1 MVKVNSHIS
10 SYDPNDAIFLL
21 KDISDLMKESSTET
35 REQAIQAGTHYS
47 EMLPM
52 EYKPSK
58 AYMDLFFSSL
68 QQYKHK
74 LAIAVGVVA
83 EQIIQT
89 KGTNLVLVS
98 LARAGTPIGIL
109 IKRYI
114 RYQYNLDVPHY
125 CISIVRGRGIDENA
139 LHYILEH
146 HPKETIQFIDGWTG
160 KGAIKRIRICSTH
173 LTNEII
179 HTFLIVWLCLLI
191 RLLYFNLRYVKIFL
205 FLALA

>member
-10 SYDPNDAIFLL
+10 SYNPNDAIFLL

-125 CISIVRGRGIDENA
+125 CISIVRRVLMKMHSIIFWNITLKKQFNSLMGG
-139 LHYILEH
+139 LE
-146 HPKETIQFIDGWTG
+146 KVQ
-160 KGAIKRIRICSTH
+160 
-173 LTNEII
+173 
-179 HTFLIVWLCLLI
+179 
-191 RLLYFNLRYVKIFL
+191 
-205 FLALA
+205 

>member
-1 MVKVNSHIS
+1 
-10 SYDPNDAIFLL
+10 
-21 KDISDLMKESSTET
+21 MKESSTET
-35 REQAIQAGTHYS
+35 REQAIQAGIHYS
-47 EMLPM
+47 EMLPT

-68 QQYKHK
+68 QHYKHK

-125 CISIVRGRGIDENA
+125 CISIIRGRGIDENA

-146 HPKETIQFIDGWTG
+146 HPTETIQFIDGWTG
-160 KGAIKRIRICSTH
+160 KGAIKSGTGSTY
-173 LTNEII
+173 I
-179 HTFLIVWLCLLI
+179 
-191 RLLYFNLRYVKIFL
+191 
-205 FLALA
+205 

>member
-35 REQAIQAGTHYS
+35 REQGIQAGTHYS
-47 EMLPM
+47 EMLPV

-74 LAIAVGVVA
+74 LATAVGVVA

-109 IKRYI
+109 LKRYI

-125 CISIVRGRGIDENA
+125 CISIIRGRGIDENA
-139 LHYILEH
+139 LRYILEH

-160 KGAIKRIRICSTH
+160 KGAIKGIGTCSTY
-173 LTNEII
+173 I
-179 HTFLIVWLCLLI
+179 
-191 RLLYFNLRYVKIFL
+191 
-205 FLALA
+205 